1 MSQRTF
7 VTLHVD
13 PRNVSATALYTSLGF
28 ELNGVLPDYYSPGC
42 PAHKLAKDLRA
53 SA

>member
-1 MSQRTF
+1 MSRRTF

-13 PRNVSATALYTSLGF
+13 PRNASATALYSSLGF
-28 ELNGVLPDYYSPGC
+28 QLNGVLPDYYSPGC
-42 PAHKLAKDLRA
+42 PAHKLAKDLSF